1 MTVVVTMMAR
11 GNNESGSS
19 GIMLVA
25 AAAAAA
31 VVDAVDEC
39 LVGVD
44 RDDEAQIAQA
54 AAEHPRP
61 EVTAPVHAMV
71 A

>member
-19 GIMLVA
+19 GIMLV

>member
-19 GIMLVA
+19 GIMLV

-54 AAEHPRP
+54 AAEQPRP

>member
-25 AAAAAA
+25 AAAAA

-39 LVGVD
+39 LIGVD

-61 EVTAPVHAMV
+61 EVTAPVHAVV

>member
-19 GIMLVA
+19 GIML

>member
-25 AAAAAA
+25 AAAAA

-39 LVGVD
+39 LIGVD